1 MSEKNRMIGGQ
12 IYRANDPE
20 LRADMKHA
28 RVLTRLFNQTT
39 EEQQAYRRELTQQ
52 LFAKS
57 GADLYIEP
65 PFRTDYGCQTR
76 IGEHVY
82 MNYDCI
88 IIDVAPVTIGNHV
101 FFGPRV
107 GLYTAGHPTTA
118 QERREDLEYGKPIT
132 IGNDVWIG
140 GNTVVNPGVSIGN
153 NVVIGSGSV
162 VTKDIPDNVIA
173 VSNPCRVLRPIDAAE
188 EAYWA
193 QQKASYFDALANE

>member
-1 MSEKNRMIGGQ
+1 MTEKERMINGQ
-12 IYRANDPE
+12 LYRANDDQ
-20 LRADMKHA
+20 LRADMKRA

-39 EEQQAYRRELTQQ
+39 EEQQTYRRELTQE

-65 PFRTDYGCQTR
+65 PFRTDYGCQTT

-107 GLYTAGHPTTA
+107 GLKDFKTKCGNEVQQFT
-118 QERREDLEYGKPIT
+118 LLFKFVLGK
-132 IGNDVWIG
+132 VMFML
-140 GNTVVNPGVSIGN
+140 
-153 NVVIGSGSV
+153 
-162 VTKDIPDNVIA
+162 PD
-173 VSNPCRVLRPIDAAE
+173 
-188 EAYWA
+188 
-193 QQKASYFDALANE
+193 